1 MGLPRVKSEAVL
13 EHAAM
18 DEQIAKVVIAAG
30 ASIGL
35 FVWILVLRLYRK
47 MAEAPEIE
55 RSEAVASDK
64 SPEEAIKVIVK
75 KCGQFC
81 SQARLERPNATT
93 LAITQAGVKM
103 TIAASRSGS
112 KTVLAADID
121 DRALR
126 RKMQLALA
134 GFVLLVMPITI
145 VAVAAALW
153 HFAAPS
159 ATAGIRWQSV
169 QIVQIS
175 HVLWPPFALYFVWK
189 RLRDTSVNA
198 VTNMMV
204 VASA

>member
-1 MGLPRVKSEAVL
+1 
-13 EHAAM
+13 M
-18 DEQIAKVVIAAG
+18 DEQVAKAIIVAG
-30 ASIGL
+30 ASIGVV
-35 FVWILVLRLYRK
+35 VWILVLRLYRK

-55 RSEAVASDK
+55 HVVAVAGDK
-64 SPEEAIKVIVK
+64 SPEEAIKSIVE
-75 KCGQFC
+75 KCGQFG

-93 LAITQAGVKM
+93 LAITQAGVQM

-159 ATAGIRWQSV
+159 ATAGIRWQCV

-175 HVLWPPFALYFVWK
+175 HILWPPFVIYFVWK
-189 RLRDTSVNA
+189 KMRDAAVNA

>member
-1 MGLPRVKSEAVL
+1 
-13 EHAAM
+13 M
-18 DEQIAKVVIAAG
+18 DEQTAKVVIAAG
-30 ASIGL
+30 ASISL

-55 RSEAVASDK
+55 HAEAVARDK
-64 SPEEAIKVIVK
+64 SPEEAIKIIVE
-75 KCGQFC
+75 KCSQLC
-81 SQARLERPNATT
+81 TQARLERLNETT
-93 LAITQAGVKM
+93 LAITQAGVKT

-126 RKMQLALA
+126 RTMQLALA

-159 ATAGIRWQSV
+159 ATAGVRWQCV
-169 QIVQIS
+169 QIVQIV
-175 HVLWPPFALYFVWK
+175 HVLWPPFVLYFVWRK
-189 RLRDTSVNA
+189 LRDTAVNA
-198 VTNMMV
+198 ATNMMV